1 MVIDS
6 ETDDT
11 PHAIGPVIQRKA
23 KTQQQQP
30 QPVRQPPIQETYLM
44 REYMLTE
51 LIDKIIKFQRKARRI
66 SRNG

>member
-44 REYMLTE
+44 RNLTKE
-51 LIDKIIKFQRKARRI
+51 NM
-66 SRNG
+66 SREIGRAHV